1 MDCNPAIAEEYLALP
16 ACKRLFTTIYGYVM
30 EVATKEETNETFV
43 YYVRSRI
50 ERTEFGESAKEEVVE
65 VSQCGCEGRTSRTQ
79 PGGPADNDHV
89 LQLLKSCILRPH
101 SIYSVNGH
109 HGWCRVDALEG
120 RG

>member
-1 MDCNPAIAEEYLALP
+1 
-16 ACKRLFTTIYGYVM
+16 M

-43 YYVRSRI
+43 YCVRSKI
-50 ERTEFGESAKEEVVE
+50 GRTEFGEGAKEEVVE
-65 VSQCGCEGRTSRTQ
+65 VIQCGCEGRTSRTQ
-79 PGGPADNDHV
+79 PGSPADDDHI

-101 SIYSVNGH
+101 SIILVNGH